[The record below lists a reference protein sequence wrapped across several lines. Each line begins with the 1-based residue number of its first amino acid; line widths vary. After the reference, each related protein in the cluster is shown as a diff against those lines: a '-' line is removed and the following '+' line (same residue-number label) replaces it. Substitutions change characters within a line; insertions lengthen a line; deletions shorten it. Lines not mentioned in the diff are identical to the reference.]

1 MTVRQCMDSADVH
14 SRLKKTMGQVQAAD
28 RMIDENVPCGDADK
42 TIESF
47 TKPVERFADRG

>member
-28 RMIDENVPCGDADK
+28 RMIDEDMPYGDADK